1 MSILRNKIKDRFVQV
16 PNALVTDTRI
26 SIPARLVYVYLASK
40 PDGWIV
46 RNDDVKKSIG
56 IKDNTAMAKYWK
68 ELEAAGWI
76 TRKKVTSG
84 EYSGT
89 YDYELQ
95 EINPIEE
102 NPNLGNSLIR
112 ENPNKGKS
120 QTINNT
126 DLDSNI
132 EYLNSNKEYIQNAYS
147 EEEKD
152 KIQETCDVV
161 RKHYPR
167 CNYPILADRAT
178 VAALKRISKEKEID
192 IIEACEYLQERVR
205 LFSECKYGAER
216 QYLPEANNWLDNGG
230 YDANENNWTKG
241 TGNGNEQRYIPQNI

>member
-56 IKDNTAMAKYWK
+56 IRDNTAMAKYWK
-68 ELEAAGWI
+68 ELETAGWI

-84 EYSGT
+84 EYAGT

-95 EINPIEE
+95 EGQPIEE

-112 ENPNKGKS
+112 ENPYMGNS
-120 QTINNT
+120 ETINNT
-126 DLDSNI
+126 DCLINRDNNTPLYPPQQEEPKKEDKKQIVAELKSRINTLFHRRERTTWAVNEERRLHEISRRNDVLAECGEI
-132 EYLNSNKEYIQNAYS
+132 EALYNSDYPYRRRAVLTFLNNWAAE
-147 EEEKD
+147 
-152 KIQETCDVV
+152 
-161 RKHYPR
+161 
-167 CNYPILADRAT
+167 LDRA
-178 VAALKRISKEKEID
+178 RNSK
-192 IIEACEYLQERVR
+192 QPQPN
-205 LFSECKYGAER
+205 KYDRTTREV
-216 QYLPEANNWLDNGG
+216 D
-230 YDANENNWTKG
+230 YDPG
-241 TGNGNEQRYIPQNI
+241 F